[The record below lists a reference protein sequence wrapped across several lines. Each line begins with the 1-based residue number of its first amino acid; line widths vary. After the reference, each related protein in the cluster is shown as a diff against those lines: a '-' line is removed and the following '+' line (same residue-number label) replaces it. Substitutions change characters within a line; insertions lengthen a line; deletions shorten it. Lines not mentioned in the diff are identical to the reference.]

1 MRRTTKGDR
10 NLKTKLSNKEI
21 ALSILV
27 FVICYAVFVGVLFL
41 MVELNSIY
49 YGFHKEITDSIYSGK
64 TVVEFIR
71 DNTHNIITVL
81 VTAAVLSIVLYIYF
95 LFENKAVLSRY
106 RKIVEIY
113 SVLCLA
119 LLFCNIIYEYID
131 ITARPLMFFSLMMA
145 MLLSRKDAMLVNVVF
160 LILMFTFNYCLNDL
174 NELNLSIASL
184 LTVFCGGA
192 IGIITLKRVKT
203 RLGCVILAVV
213 LMIPTVIINV
223 VMQLP
228 INEIMDGEKFLNVI
242 IFSAVDCVLSVFL
255 FLFILPVFE
264 AVFSELTPFRLR
276 ELTSDRA
283 KLMKLLKA
291 NAIGTYN
298 HSVVVAQLAEA
309 CASAIGEDAEL
320 ARAAAY
326 YHDVGKLKNPEMF
339 AENQSDY
346 DLHKELT
353 PELSVDIIRSHARD
367 GAKLIKKNRLP
378 DFFADVAV
386 QHHGTLPIKYFY
398 AKALKMSDG
407 ELNAGKYSYSGPTPT
422 SKIAAII
429 MIADASEAATRS
441 LKDRSP
447 ENVQALVNHLVEERM
462 NMDQFVDCNLT
473 MRDLTVITRTI
484 VNSLTGV
491 YHSRVEYPKLVLSK
505 KN

>member
-1 MRRTTKGDR
+1 MRRTTKGGR
-10 NLKTKLSNKEI
+10 HLKTKLSNREI
-21 ALSILV
+21 GLSIFV
-27 FVICYAVFVGVLFL
+27 FTICYAVLVGVMFL
-41 MVELNSIY
+41 MIEINEFDSPSGVAA
-49 YGFHKEITDSIYSGK
+49 FITDN
-64 TVVEFIR
+64 F
-71 DNTHNIITVL
+71 NNIITVM
-81 VTAAVLSIVLYIYF
+81 VAAAILSIVLYIYF
-95 LFENKAVLSRY
+95 LFENKTVLSRY

-113 SVLCLA
+113 TLLCLA
-119 LLFCNIIYEYID
+119 LIFCDVIYKYID
-131 ITARPLMFFSLMMA
+131 INARPLMFFALTAA
-145 MLLSRKDAMLVNVVF
+145 MILSRKDALFVNVVF
-160 LILMFTFNYCLNDL
+160 MITMFTFNYCLNGPD
-174 NELNLSIASL
+174 EFNLSIAGL
-184 LTVFCGGA
+184 LTIFCGGA
-192 IGIITLKRVKT
+192 VGIIALKKVKT
-203 RLGCVILAVV
+203 RIGCVMIALV
-213 LMIPTVIINV
+213 LMLPTLVINL

-228 INEIMDGEKFLNVI
+228 SAGVI
-242 IFSAVDCVLSVFL
+242 VWERVLDNLIYSAVNCVFSVFL
-255 FLFILPVFE
+255 FLFVLPVFE

-276 ELTSDRA
+276 ELTSDHA
-283 KLMKLLKA
+283 KLMKLLKT

-309 CASAIGEDAEL
+309 CASAIGEDSEL

-339 AENQSDY
+339 TENQSDY

-407 ELNAGKYSYSGPTPT
+407 ELNIGKYSYSGPTPT

-429 MIADASEAATRS
+429 MIADAAEAATRS
-441 LKDRSP
+441 LSDRSP
-447 ENVQALVNHLVEERM
+447 EKVQALVNGLVEERM
-462 NMDQFVDCNLT
+462 NMDQFVDCDIT

-491 YHSRVEYPKLVLSK
+491 YHSRIAYPKLILSK